1 MSRSPFESEINETN
15 DSKFPSNAQNSMNTK
30 NYFNFDPNAF
40 NKNDMMNYFND
51 FLHNTKH
58 PYICIA
64 HVSFKILSVLLYF
77 IGPYIFRSEKSKEN
91 DFIITFAITLF
102 LVSLD
107 FYLVKNI
114 TGRFLVKMIW
124 WIDSN
129 EDYSN
134 KIVFQTSEESLLNSV
149 NKKVFWY
156 ALYINFS
163 IWLMQAIQMLMSFQI
178 CWFMLCFL
186 CVFLS
191 FCNLYNFW
199 KCSKEQHKIVGNVL
213 NNINLNLI
221 YKKLFST

>member
-58 PYICIA
+58 PYIW
-64 HVSFKILSVLLYF
+64 
-77 IGPYIFRSEKSKEN
+77 PYIFRSEKSKEN

-114 TGRFLVKMIW
+114 TGRINYASILHIRLRGLCIFSENDLV
-124 WIDSN
+124 DR
-129 EDYSN
+129 
-134 KIVFQTSEESLLNSV
+134 F
-149 NKKVFWY
+149 
-156 ALYINFS
+156 
-163 IWLMQAIQMLMSFQI
+163 
-178 CWFMLCFL
+178 
-186 CVFLS
+186 
-191 FCNLYNFW
+191 
-199 KCSKEQHKIVGNVL
+199 
-213 NNINLNLI
+213 
-221 YKKLFST
+221 